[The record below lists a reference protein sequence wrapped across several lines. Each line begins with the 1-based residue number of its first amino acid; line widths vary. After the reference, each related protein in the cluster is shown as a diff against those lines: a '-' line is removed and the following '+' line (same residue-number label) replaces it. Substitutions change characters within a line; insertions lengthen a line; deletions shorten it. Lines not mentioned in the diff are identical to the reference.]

1 MQNKAKSWTEL
12 AAQSSGTSARCEPER
27 TEWNPTDNES
37 EKQTSVTIQM
47 GGQPAYT
54 STETYD
60 YRGTGLLS
68 TVTAFSRRV

>member
-1 MQNKAKSWTEL
+1 MRA
-12 AAQSSGTSARCEPER
+12 PER